1 MAELVNKIIGSA
13 RGKVGDVVFKRHK
26 NGKVFF
32 STHKGYNEIS
42 KSKKCVENRTRFNR
56 AVNFAKA
63 VNSLPELRE
72 VWKSS
77 NIEGRS
83 AYTKIMSNNIKLFH
97 DTNPA
102 RTNKITPHGFGFH
115 ADNLILTNNSV
126 SIDIKLIENFNE
138 LKNTKFSAN
147 FVVALFER
155 KPGMDEYSF
164 PYAVAISDYTPVA
177 DSQYQNIT
185 ANFNTFESDNVNAYA
200 KALVFIAFT
209 NIETKPYIYSSSLG
223 IASEIIQT

>member
-32 STHKGYNEIS
+32 STHKGFNEIS
-42 KSKKCVENRTRFNR
+42 NSKNCVDNRTRFKE

-63 VNSLPELRE
+63 VKSLPDLRE
-72 VWKSS
+72 IWKYS

-83 AYTKIMSNNIKLFH
+83 AYTKIMSYNIKLFH

-102 RTNKITPHGFGFH
+102 RTNKICPPGFGFH
-115 ADNLILTNNSV
+115 ADNLSLTSNSV
-126 SIDIKLIENFNE
+126 SIDIKLIENFKE
-138 LKNTKFSAN
+138 LKNIKFVAN
-147 FVVALFER
+147 FVVALFEQ
-155 KPGMDEYSF
+155 KPGMEEYTF
-164 PYAVAISDYTPVA
+164 PYAVAVSEYIPVV

-185 ANFNTFESDNVNAYA
+185 AIFNTFESDNLKAYS
-200 KALVFIAFT
+200 KALVFMAFT
-209 NIETKPYIYSSSLG
+209 NTETKPYIHSSSLAR
-223 IASEIIQT
+223 ASDIIQT